1 MPSWI
6 VLALQKNREPMNQ
19 ATGEQVLRLI
29 QEYFIHSDRSLCVNG
44 MAIADLVAE
53 YGTPLYLYDASV
65 LQKTWFRLRQTLPPE
80 FIIYYSIKANPNQR
94 ILQFFLEQGCGL
106 EIASLGE
113 FQRAL
118 RAGCDP
124 QSILF
129 AGPGKTEAELETVL
143 EKGIGTI
150 HVESFREID
159 RVSTLSQQLGHP
171 AQIAVRINP
180 TEEAQGGAMRM
191 GGKPLPF
198 GIDEEC
204 LDAVLDRI
212 LPDPWLDFR
221 GIHLFIGTQILDDGV
236 LMAQYRKGLAIALRV
251 ARRLGKPLHT
261 VDFGGGLGIPY
272 FPGEQPLNLAK
283 FGQALAAL
291 MLEIQSEPLF
301 AGTQF
306 MIEPGRYLVGE
317 AGLYV
322 TRVNDVKVSRGKT
335 FLVVDGGLHHHLT
348 ASGNLGQV
356 IKRNYP
362 IALLNKL
369 TDSAIA
375 TVEVVGPLCTPMDV
389 LGRNVMLPPA
399 EVGDL
404 VGIFQS
410 GAYARSASPL
420 GFLSHPAPP
429 EVWIETGEA
438 SLICARGQYDDLTS
452 PGVLS

>member
-1 MPSWI
+1 MDGI
-6 VLALQKNREPMNQ
+6 GVLTHYRPMTQTTGDQLQ
-19 ATGEQVLRLI
+19 RLI
-29 QEYFIHSDRSLCVNG
+29 QAYFQNSDRSLWVNG
-44 MAIADLVAE
+44 ISIGTLVAE

-65 LQKTWFRLRQTLPPE
+65 LQQTWFRLRQALPPE
-80 FIIYYSIKANPNQR
+80 FILYYSMKANPNQR
-94 ILQFFLEQGCGL
+94 LLQFFLNRSCGL
-106 EIASLGE
+106 EIASAGE
-113 FQRAL
+113 FHRAL
-118 RAGCDP
+118 RAGCVP
-124 QSILF
+124 NKILF
-129 AGPGKTEAELETVL
+129 AGPGKTEAELQQVL
-143 EKGIGTI
+143 AKGIGTI

-159 RVSTLSQQLGHP
+159 RVSTLSQRLGRP
-171 AQIAVRINP
+171 AEIAIRINP

-204 LDAVLDRI
+204 LEAVLDRI
-212 LPDPWLDFR
+212 LPDPWLHLQ
-221 GIHLFIGTQILDDGV
+221 GIHLFIGTQILDAAV
-236 LMAQYRKGLAIALRV
+236 LLAQYQKGLAIAIRV
-251 ARRLGKPLHT
+251 GHRLGKPLQT
-261 VDFGGGLGIPY
+261 IDFGGGLGIPY
-272 FPGEQPLNLAK
+272 FPGEQPLDLES
-283 FGQALAAL
+283 FSQSLTAL
-291 MLEIQSEPLF
+291 MAEILSEPLL

-322 TRVNDVKVSRGKT
+322 TQVNDIKTSRGKT

-369 TDSAIA
+369 TDPA
-375 TVEVVGPLCTPMDV
+375 TETVDIVGPLCTPMDV

-399 EVGDL
+399 EVGDWI
-404 VGIFQS
+404 GIFQS

-429 EVWIETGEA
+429 EVWVEA
-438 SLICARGQYDDLTS
+438 GQSSLICARGQYDDLMPDGS
-452 PGVLS
+452 LV

>member
-1 MPSWI
+1 MDGI
-6 VLALQKNREPMNQ
+6 GVLTHYRPMTQTTGDQLQ
-19 ATGEQVLRLI
+19 RLI
-29 QEYFIHSDRSLCVNG
+29 QAYFSDSDRTLKING
-44 MAIADLVAE
+44 VSILELVAA

-65 LQKTWFRLRQTLPPE
+65 LLKTWSRLSQALPSEFTL
-80 FIIYYSIKANPNQR
+80 YYSMKANPNQR
-94 ILQFFLEQGCGL
+94 ILKFFLDEGCGL

-113 FQRAL
+113 FYRAL
-118 RAGCDP
+118 RAGCAP
-124 QSILF
+124 KNILF
-129 AGPGKTEAELETVL
+129 AGPGKTEAELQQVL

-159 RVSTLSQQLGHP
+159 RVSRLSQQIGSP
-171 AQIAVRINP
+171 AEIAIRVNP

-204 LDAVLDRI
+204 LEAVLDRVI
-212 LPDPWLDFR
+212 PDPWLR
-221 GIHLFIGTQILDDGV
+221 LQGIHLFIGTQILDAAV
-236 LMAQYRKGLAIALRV
+236 LLAQYRKGLAIALR
-251 ARRLGKPLHT
+251 AAQRLGKPLQT
-261 VDFGGGLGIPY
+261 IDFGGGLGIPY
-272 FPGEQPLNLAK
+272 FPGERPLDLDQ
-283 FGQALAAL
+283 FSQGLTALISETRL
-291 MLEIQSEPLF
+291 EPLL

-322 TRVNDVKVSRGKT
+322 TQVNDIKTSRGKT

-369 TDSAIA
+369 TDPA
-375 TVEVVGPLCTPMDV
+375 TDAVEVVGPLCTPMDV
-389 LGRNVMLPPA
+389 LGRNVTLPPA
-399 EVGDL
+399 EVGDW

-429 EVWIETGEA
+429 EVWVDAGQS
-438 SLICARGQYDDLTS
+438 SLICARGQYDDMFPNTLF
-452 PGVLS
+452 

>member
-1 MPSWI
+1 M
-6 VLALQKNREPMNQ
+6 AQT
-19 ATGEQVLRLI
+19 TGDQVQRLI
-29 QEYFIHSDRSLCVNG
+29 QTYFGDSDRILQVNG
-44 MAIADLVAE
+44 VSIAALVAE

-65 LQKTWFRLRQTLPPE
+65 LQQTWWRLRQTLPPE
-80 FIIYYSIKANPNQR
+80 FTIYYSMKANPNQR
-94 ILQFFLEQGCGL
+94 ILKFFLDQGCGL

-113 FQRAL
+113 FHRAL

-124 QSILF
+124 KNILF
-129 AGPGKTEAELETVL
+129 AGPGKTEAELQQVL

-150 HVESFREID
+150 HVESLREID
-159 RVSTLSQQLGHP
+159 RISTLSQQVGRT
-171 AQIAVRINP
+171 AEIALRINP

-204 LDAVLDRI
+204 LETVLDRV
-212 LPDPWLDFR
+212 LPDPWLQLQ
-221 GIHLFIGTQILDDGV
+221 GIHLFIGTQILDASI
-236 LMAQYRKGLAIALRV
+236 LLAQYRKGLAIALRV
-251 ARRLGKPLHT
+251 SQRLGKPLQT
-261 VDFGGGLGIPY
+261 IDFGGGLGIPY
-272 FPGEQPLNLAK
+272 FPGEQPLDLET
-283 FGQALAAL
+283 FSQSLAAL
-291 MLEIQSEPLF
+291 MVEVRSEPLLT
-301 AGTQF
+301 GTQF

-322 TRVNDVKVSRGKT
+322 TQVNDIKVSRGKT

-369 TDSAIA
+369 TEPATE

-389 LGRNVMLPPA
+389 LGRNVTLPPA
-399 EVGDL
+399 EVRDL
-404 VGIFQS
+404 IGIFQS

-429 EVWIETGEA
+429 EVWVDGGRS
-438 SLICARGQYDDLTS
+438 SLICARGQYDDLMS
-452 PGVLS
+452 SGVLS